1 MADTYRIQVEIET
14 KTGPRIAVLEGR
26 VAWALRQL
34 TDAGTHG
41 LTALECPAL
50 RWSGYV
56 HRLRCAGFDIETQR
70 EPNAGPFRGTHAR
83 YMLHSRWSE
92 IEREHSI

>member
-1 MADTYRIQVEIET
+1 MADTYRIRVEIET

-34 TDAGTHG
+34 SKAGKRG
-41 LTALECPAL
+41 VTALECPAL
-50 RWSGYV
+50 RWSGYI
-56 HRLRCAGFDIETQR
+56 HRLRCASFDIETQR

-83 YMLHSRWSE
+83 YVLRSRW
-92 IEREHSI
+92 REVVEEKAA